1 METHT
6 EKQIVVSNLVTVDF
20 YAKNVVKKSR
30 RTVYNW
36 INDGKLEMI
45 DFLGKK
51 WLDKTVFKK
60 D

>member
-1 METHT
+1 MEIHT
-6 EKQIVVSNLVTVDF
+6 GKQIVVSNLVTVDY
-20 YAKNVVKKSR
+20 YANHVVKKSR

-36 INDGKLEMI
+36 INEGKLEMI
-45 DFLGKK
+45 EFLGKK